1 MNQESK
7 RIVKVLWVMGAL
19 FIALVVYLS
28 YFEIFRATKIVTN
41 NYNKRQWLNEE
52 YVLRGQIV
60 DRNGKTLAYSEKTDD
75 NKQVRK
81 YKYGSLYSHLIGY
94 SDKEYGKSGLESS
107 YNNELLNINASNPIL
122 EITEKI
128 TGPKEKGNNLILTI
142 DHDLQNYASQL
153 LGNKKGALIAMNPKS
168 GEVYAMVSKPDFNT
182 TTFKENWEE
191 LVEDDQSPLLN
202 RATSGLYT
210 PGSVFKIITAA
221 GALQNHEINTE
232 YQCEGSVNI
241 EGYVLREYQEI
252 AHGNVDLEKAMAESC
267 NVAFSQI
274 GLQLGEQKLQD
285 TAEKFMFNRIIP
297 FDLKTKSSIFPSKG
311 IMTKPELGASAI
323 GQGKVLITPLNMVLA
338 TSAIAN
344 DGVMMRPILVKEI
357 LSSEGKTLKVNYPQA
372 LTRASSSLIARE
384 IRDMMIKVVDDGTGK
399 NAKIKNIKVAG
410 KTGTA
415 ENDTGKA
422 HAWFAGFAPADD
434 PKVVV
439 VVVLES
445 YGSTGGKSA
454 APLARDMMIRTI
466 NRVK

>member
-19 FIALVVYLS
+19 FIILVVYLS
-28 YFEIFRATKIVTN
+28 YFEIFRASKIVTN

-60 DRNGKTLAYSEKTDD
+60 DRNGKTLAYSEKTEN

-81 YKYGSLYSHLIGY
+81 YNHGRLYSHVIGY

-107 YNNELLNINASNPIL
+107 YNNELLNINALNPIL
-122 EITEKI
+122 ELTEKI
-128 TGPKEKGNNLILTI
+128 TGPKEKGNNLILSL
-142 DHDLQNYASQL
+142 DHELQKYAQQK
-153 LGNKKGALIAMNPKS
+153 LGNNKGAIIAMNPKS
-168 GEVYAMVSKPDFNT
+168 GEIYAMVSKPDFNAS
-182 TTFKENWEE
+182 TFKENWEE
-191 LVEDDQSPLLN
+191 LVEDKESPLLN

-221 GALQNHEINTE
+221 AALQNKEIDTE
-232 YQCEGSVNI
+232 YACEGSVNI
-241 EGYVLREYQEI
+241 EGYVLRDYQET
-252 AHGNVDLEKAMAESC
+252 AHGEVDLSEAMAKSC
-267 NVAFSQI
+267 NIAFSQM

-285 TAEKFMFNRIIP
+285 TTEKFMFNRIIP

-323 GQGKVLITPLNMVLA
+323 GQGKVLVTPLNMALA

-384 IRDMMIKVVDDGTGK
+384 IRDMMVEVVTDGTGT
-399 NAKIKNIKVAG
+399 NARIKNIKVAG

-415 ENDTGKA
+415 ENDTGKT
-422 HAWFAGFAPADD
+422 HAWFTGFAPAED

-445 YGSTGGKSA
+445 HGTTGGKSA
-454 APLARDMMIRTI
+454 APLARDMMIQTM